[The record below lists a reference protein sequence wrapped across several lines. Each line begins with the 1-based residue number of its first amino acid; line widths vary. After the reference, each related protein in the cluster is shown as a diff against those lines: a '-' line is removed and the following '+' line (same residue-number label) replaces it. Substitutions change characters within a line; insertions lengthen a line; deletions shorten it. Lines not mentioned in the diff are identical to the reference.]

1 MEKSS
6 ETKKLKWYQ
15 KIIYGTGD
23 WSLSSFTTIRAL
35 LYTIFLTDVVRL
47 NPGLASFSALIGVA
61 WDAINDP
68 LIGAINDR
76 IRSKWGRRRP
86 FLLLFAIPF
95 GLSFLLLWWVPP
107 TDSQAIKMIYVTLA
121 FMFSDTLHTLV
132 NVPYLA
138 LIPDISHDYDERTS
152 LSGYR
157 VLFNLLATLVTA
169 VAAPTIV
176 NEVVR
181 NGGNPQQGYILV
193 AGIFGGIAAIPFLV
207 IPFLF
212 HETKTDLGEPEKID
226 MKRMWQ
232 VIHRNKPFLY
242 VTGLYSFTW
251 IAFDLVSRMLP
262 FFLVYWV
269 GHGDSLASRRLLGQD
284 FALESLAMGGLMV
297 VSVISIPLWTFL
309 SAHLGKKITY
319 IIGMAFWIVVL
330 MALLFVQPG
339 QVNLTIFLSAL
350 AGLSVATASIL
361 PESMLPDSVDWD
373 EYTYG
378 ERNEGLFFGAI
389 TLFRKLSSALAGFI
403 ALQVL
408 NIFGY
413 QAPPEGVTVFQQ
425 SHSALT
431 AIRWLSGPI
440 NAVLVLVAI
449 IIAWYY
455 PLTREIYQKIR
466 AELDARQTNFAP

>member
-1 MEKSS
+1 VGNQAPSR
-6 ETKKLKWYQ
+6 KLKWHQ

-61 WDAINDP
+61 WDAVNDP

-121 FMFSDTLHTLV
+121 FMLSDTLHTLV

-138 LIPDISHDYDERTS
+138 LVPDISRDYDERTS
-152 LSGYR
+152 LSAYR

-176 NEVVR
+176 DEVVR
-181 NGGNPQQGYILV
+181 SGASPQQGYIIV
-193 AGIFGGIAAIPFLV
+193 AALFGGIAALPFLV
-207 IPFLF
+207 IPLLIK
-212 HETKTDLGEPEKID
+212 ETKTDLDEPEKID
-226 MKRMWQ
+226 LRKMWQ
-232 VIHRNKPFLY
+232 VILRNKPFLY
-242 VTGLYSFTW
+242 VTGLYSLTW

-269 GHGDSLASRRLLGQD
+269 GQGDSLASRPLFGQD

-297 VSVISIPLWTFL
+297 VSLISIPLWTTL
-309 SAHLGKKITY
+309 SARLGKKTAY
-319 IIGMAFWIVVL
+319 IIGMAFWIIVL
-330 MALLFVQPG
+330 NALLFVQPG
-339 QVNLTIFLSAL
+339 QVNLTLFLSAL
-350 AGLSVATASIL
+350 AGLSVATASVL
-361 PESMLPDSVDWD
+361 PESMLPDAVDYD
-373 EYTYG
+373 EYTSG
-378 ERNEGLFFGAI
+378 ERNEGLYFGAI
-389 TLFRKLSSALAGFI
+389 TLFRKLSSALAGFF

-413 QAPPEGVTVFQQ
+413 QAPPEGATIFQQ
-425 SHSALT
+425 SPSALT

-440 NAVLVLVAI
+440 NALLVLAAILVA
-449 IIAWYY
+449 WFY
-455 PLTREIYQKIR
+455 PLTREQYQKIR
-466 AELDARQTNFAP
+466 ATMDARQSSANQ